1 MRNKVVKGKRVGIII
16 LAIAVTV
23 ALLFT
28 ACAPGPA
35 AQEQKAVRI
44 GTINSLTGG
53 GASSDQLSLMGFQD
67 YVRHFN
73 EEQGI
78 PGWAIDVVWADGS
91 GSTATFVST
100 YQRHL
105 DAGIT
110 VMFSNAQWLNG
121 HQSDLARDQVVMFT
135 GNADQ
140 SLFYPAGW
148 LYTHFPTWTEQF
160 AAWADYVMGNWEEAR
175 PPRVAILGADAPFT
189 QHIVPEAT
197 KYAESI
203 GIEMLPPIIVP
214 TLPLDTTTQLLHLKA
229 QEADFVYIQWIS
241 VVTLPV
247 LLDAER
253 LELLDQIQFVGNCYS
268 AGEKVF
274 DRAGTASEGF
284 LMEKT
289 EPPLSETELPGIQ
302 LVRDLQMKYRGTTIS
317 EPEYIAN
324 WILAAVACEAVKRTG
339 EQVGYENV
347 DGAAVKEI
355 ADTIKDFD
363 VYGLKTFTYTPDNH
377 SGSRVVAVYE
387 VRDGKLV
394 RISDWKPAP
403 VIMPGE

>member
-1 MRNKVVKGKRVGIII
+1 MRNKMVKEKGVRIII
-16 LAIAVTV
+16 LAVAVTV

-35 AQEQKAVRI
+35 AQEQKVVRI

-53 GASSDQLSLMGFQD
+53 AASSDQLSLMGFQD
-67 YVRHFN
+67 YVRYFN

-78 PGWAIDVVWADGS
+78 PGVTIAVLWSDGS
-91 GSTATFVST
+91 HKTDTFLSA

-105 DAGIT
+105 DAGIS
-110 VMFSNAQWLNG
+110 VMFSNSQWLNG
-121 HQSDLARDQVVMFT
+121 HQSNLARDQVVMFT

-140 SLFYPAGW
+140 ALFYPAGW

-377 SGSRVVAVYE
+377 SGSRVVAIYE

>member
-16 LAIAVTV
+16 LAVAVTV

-28 ACAPGPA
+28 ACAPGPSV
-35 AQEQKAVRI
+35 QEQKGVRI

-67 YVRHFN
+67 YVRYFN
-73 EEQGI
+73 EETGI
-78 PGWAIDVVWADGS
+78 PGWTIDVLWSDGS
-91 GSTATFVST
+91 GSTATFISA

-121 HQSDLARDQVVMFT
+121 YQSNLARDQVVMFT

-140 SLFYPAGW
+140 ALFYPAGW
-148 LYTHFPTWTEQF
+148 LFTHFPTWTEQF
-160 AAWADYVMGNWEEAR
+160 AAWADYVMDNWDEER

-203 GIEMLPPIIVP
+203 GIEMLPTAIVP
-214 TLPLDTTTQLLHLKA
+214 ALPMDTTTQLLQLKA

-253 LELLDQIQFVGNCYS
+253 LGLLDQIQFVGNCYS

-274 DRAGTASEGF
+274 DRAGMASEGF

-347 DGAAVKEI
+347 DGLAVKGITE
-355 ADTIKDFD
+355 TIKDFD
-363 VYGLKTFTYTPDNH
+363 VYGLKTFTYTPESH
-377 SGSRVVAVYE
+377 SGSRVVAIYE

-403 VIMPGE
+403 VIVSGE

>member
-16 LAIAVTV
+16 LAVAVTV

-35 AQEQKAVRI
+35 AEVQKVVRI

-67 YVRHFN
+67 YVRYFN
-73 EEQGI
+73 EETGI
-78 PGWAIDVVWADGS
+78 PGVTIDVAWSDGS
-91 GSTATFVST
+91 RAPDTFISA
-100 YQRHL
+100 YRRHL
-105 DAGIT
+105 DAGISIMYSNSEYLNGQQSKLAMDQ
-110 VMFSNAQWLNG
+110 VIMFSN
-121 HQSDLARDQVVMFT
+121 
-135 GNADQ
+135 NADQ
-140 SLFYPAGW
+140 ALVYPASW
-148 LYTHFPTWTEQF
+148 LYSSLPTWTEQF
-160 AAWADYVMGNWEEAR
+160 AAWAEYVMDNWEEDR
-175 PPRVAILGADAPFT
+175 PPRVAILGADRPFT

-203 GIEMLPPIIVP
+203 GIEMLPTVIVP
-214 TLPLDTTTQLLHLKA
+214 ALPLDTTTQLLRLKA
-229 QEADFVYIQWIS
+229 EGADFVYIQWIT

-253 LELLDQIQFVGNCYS
+253 LELLDQIKFGGNAFS

-289 EPPLSETELPGIQ
+289 EPGLGETELPGIK
-302 LVRDLQMKYRGTTIS
+302 LVRDLQMKYRGQTIL

-324 WILAAVACEAVKRTG
+324 WLMAAGACEAVKRTV

-347 DGAAVKEI
+347 DGSAVKGI

-363 VYGLKTFTYTPDNH
+363 VYGLKTFTYTPD
-377 SGSRVVAVYE
+377 SRAGSRSVAIYQ

-403 VIMPGE
+403 VIVPAE